1 MHGALHVWTVEKN
14 GGAEDTDGRVRDCVL
29 GSSQEDLT
37 NRVRNGT
44 WGLLKWNSVVNSG
57 NSRRKLQQQIVLA
70 WKGQMAE
77 PHSAETDQER
87 RRLIVGS

>member
-1 MHGALHVWTVEKN
+1 MLRFMSGLWRKF
-14 GGAEDTDGRVRDCVL
+14 GGAEDADGRVRDCVL

-44 WGLLKWNSVVNSG
+44 WGLLKWKSG
-57 NSRRKLQQQIVLA
+57 NSRRKLQQQVVLA

-77 PHSAETDQER
+77 PHLAGTDQER
-87 RRLIVGS
+87 RR